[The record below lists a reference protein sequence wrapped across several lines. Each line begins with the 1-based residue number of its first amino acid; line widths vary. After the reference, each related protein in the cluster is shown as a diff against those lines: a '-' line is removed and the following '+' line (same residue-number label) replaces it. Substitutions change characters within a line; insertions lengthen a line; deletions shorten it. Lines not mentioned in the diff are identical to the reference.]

1 MAPSSTPERK
11 FATYSADGDAI
22 HEDPIQYNLCDRV
35 VDLAQL
41 VLGLWGAVPIT
52 QVRLHPYEQKMC
64 EDSKSSMRDEAIRM
78 PGSLH
83 SPKSLYIR
91 TRGNKVT
98 QASRWCLLSCASG
111 CARGTRRPYRGAHD
125 SMGIAYLSARTR
137 GIIMDH
143 KKSCGSKIRFGEITG
158 KLSTCVTPR
167 ISKTY
172 MEPSTNLRHTSYRAG
187 KP

>member
-64 EDSKSSMRDEAIRM
+64 EDSKSSMR
-78 PGSLH
+78 
-83 SPKSLYIR
+83 
-91 TRGNKVT
+91 
-98 QASRWCLLSCASG
+98 
-111 CARGTRRPYRGAHD
+111 
-125 SMGIAYLSARTR
+125 
-137 GIIMDH
+137 
-143 KKSCGSKIRFGEITG
+143 
-158 KLSTCVTPR
+158 
-167 ISKTY
+167 
-172 MEPSTNLRHTSYRAG
+172 
-187 KP
+187 